1 MHEAL
6 CQKATRWLDQHR
18 IKAFISIAEEG
29 NGSFET
35 AAQAL
40 MQIAGLGKLKP
51 NMVLMGYKTDWQTC
65 PYEELEHYFNL
76 IQSVL
81 CLQ

>member
-1 MHEAL
+1 M
-6 CQKATRWLDQHR
+6 
-18 IKAFISIAEEG
+18 SIAEEG

-51 NMVLMGYKTDWQTC
+51 NTVLLGYKSDWQTC
-65 PYEELEHYFNL
+65 PREDLDHYFNL
-76 IQSVL
+76 IQ
-81 CLQ
+81 